1 MEFHNFTWFVYTIR
15 LVLYLQKKVITRVCY
30 KIRSSTA
37 EAQVRVRNNH
47 QEKKIIIEKNKQMWI
62 LWQSYFMNNCWNSLL
77 EGGIKWQLFSKTCHP
92 WGWSWLLN
100 DLSLI
105 FLKLIGQFF
114 FLQYIERN
122 LYCINFFKAFMP
134 AFLCLVHKCH
144 RNNNDLTKIHSLFFV
159 ADVYHIAQSSKYCLN
174 LNLSMVR
181 NFNCILKVPSRAIM
195 DNFG

>member
-1 MEFHNFTWFVYTIR
+1 
-15 LVLYLQKKVITRVCY
+15 
-30 KIRSSTA
+30 
-37 EAQVRVRNNH
+37 
-47 QEKKIIIEKNKQMWI
+47 MWI

-144 RNNNDLTKIHSLFFV
+144 RNNNDLTKFIPFFCSRCIMYIILHRVMNIALIWTSLWFKTLIV
-159 ADVYHIAQSSKYCLN
+159 C
-174 LNLSMVR
+174 
-181 NFNCILKVPSRAIM
+181 
-195 DNFG
+195 